1 MRPSSGVG
9 YCVFLMVKT
18 GKNTAMKLISWGVIE
33 MPKFFNFVFMEEDQ
47 TMRRNIHM
55 TLSATFVVVSV
66 YSFN

>member
-1 MRPSSGVG
+1 
-9 YCVFLMVKT
+9 MVKT